1 MRSKDIKEEDKT
13 QFDLLKILGL
23 RPKKIDEKYKKYASL
38 NRRMMAATID
48 TGFAIFTLE
57 PLVNWILG
65 DSVRSRP
72 ITSDE
77 IAAIKMHPETEVAE
91 MMNLLVVS
99 GKLLEFFL
107 SSTLQILALL
117 IASAIC
123 WKLWSATPG
132 KMILRMK
139 VLDANTEQPMTNKQ
153 IILRSLSYIPAC
165 AIFFLGIFWI
175 SFNKRRQGWHDKIA
189 GTVVIITSKK
199 KKEAIS
205 KELP

>member
-1 MRSKDIKEEDKT
+1 MRSKNIKEKDKP

-48 TGFAIFTLE
+48 TGFAVFTLE

-91 MMNLLVVS
+91 MMNLLVSS
-99 GKLLEFFL
+99 GKLSEFFL

-199 KKEAIS
+199 KKEAIP

>member
-1 MRSKDIKEEDKT
+1 MKSKDVKEKDKP
-13 QFDLLKILGL
+13 QIDLLRIFGL

-48 TGFAIFTLE
+48 TGFAIFTIA
-57 PLVNWILG
+57 PLVNWISGHFIHARYVSLE
-65 DSVRSRP
+65 
-72 ITSDE
+72 E
-77 IAAIKMHPETEVAE
+77 ISKAVNQVNLETKIIE
-91 MMNLLVVS
+91 LLKLHIDS
-99 GKLLEFFL
+99 GKMAEFMV
-107 SSTLQILALL
+107 QISVLL

-153 IILRSLSYIPAC
+153 IILRSLGYIPAC

-189 GTVVIITSKK
+189 GTVVIINSKK
-199 KKEAIS
+199 KKETIP